1 MKILFLT
8 HYFQPEPNFFFGL
21 PFAEELVRRGHEV
34 EVLTGFPNYP
44 GGKIYSGYRKK
55 FFMTEIMN
63 GIRVHR
69 FPLYPSHG
77 TSALKRILC
86 YASLSTAIALYA
98 PFVSKSFD
106 IAYVC
111 QGPATLGLPAL
122 LLKTLKNIPYI
133 YHVQDIWPESLV
145 STGMFNS
152 KIAYKYLDALCGFV
166 YKNAEKVVV
175 ISPGM
180 KDVISRKNVSSEKFE
195 IIYNWCDEKNILND
209 LFPTFE
215 IFDRMKGRFNV
226 VFAGNI
232 GKAQSL
238 DAVLQAA
245 SIVEKISP
253 EVQFIFVGG
262 GVEKDN
268 LVKKSQEMGLQNVVF
283 HDRVSSDQIG
293 AFLKQADVLLVH
305 LKDDPLFRITIPS
318 KTQAYLATGKP
329 LLMAVKGDAAD
340 LVEKTGAGI
349 SVEPENP
356 QDIARGVLEL
366 AQMSDE
372 TRCRMGELGAQFY
385 RQNMSFERA
394 VDRFENIFRTA
405 VKGNN

>member
-44 GGKIYSGYRKK
+44 GGKIYPEYRNK
-55 FFMTEIMN
+55 FFMTEVMN

-86 YASLSTAIALYA
+86 YASLSMAIALYT
-98 PFVSKSFD
+98 PLVSRSFD
-106 IAYVC
+106 VAYVC

-122 LLKTLKNIPYI
+122 LLKMLKNIPYV
-133 YHVQDIWPESLV
+133 YHVQDIWPESLF

-152 KIAYKYLDALCGFV
+152 KLAYKCLDKLCGFV

-180 KDVISRKNVSSEKFE
+180 KDVITQKNVSSEKFE
-195 IIYNWCDEKNILND
+195 IIYNWCDEKNILNSPVAR
-209 LFPTFE
+209 FKIFE
-215 IFDRMKGRFNV
+215 QMKERFNV
-226 VFAGNI
+226 IFAGNM

-238 DAVLQAA
+238 SAVLQAA
-245 SIVEKISP
+245 PIVAKEAP
-253 EVQFIFVGG
+253 EVQFVFIGG

-268 LVKKSQEMGLQNVVF
+268 LIRKSQEMNLQNIVF
-283 HDRVSSDQIG
+283 HERVTSDQIG
-293 AFLKQADVLLVH
+293 YFLKKADVLLVH

-340 LVEKTGAGI
+340 LVKKAGAGI
-349 SVEPENP
+349 IVEPENP
-356 QDIARGVLEL
+356 QDIARGVIEL
-366 AQMSDE
+366 AQMNDE

-394 VDRFENIFRTA
+394 ADRFEKIFTAA